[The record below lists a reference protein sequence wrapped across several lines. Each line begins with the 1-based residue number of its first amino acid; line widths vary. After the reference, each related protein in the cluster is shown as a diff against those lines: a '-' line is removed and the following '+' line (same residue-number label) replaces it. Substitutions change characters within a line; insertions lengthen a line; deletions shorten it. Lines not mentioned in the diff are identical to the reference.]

1 MDVIRQ
7 LAKVPTDMQDKPRIP
22 IHIFDCGQDSR
33 SSRPIDLDE
42 EKQAAKVEARAAK
55 EKPNAFEAYEAR
67 KVQPIDEPV
76 EAEAPVEEDLDTLVA
91 KLRAPPSGEHLD
103 AK

>member
-22 IHIFDCGQDSR
+22 IHIFDCGQDSK

-42 EKQAAKVEARAAK
+42 EKPSSKIDQKSAKDK
-55 EKPNAFEAYEAR
+55 INAFETYESR
-67 KVQPIDEPV
+67 N
-76 EAEAPVEEDLDTLVA
+76 L
-91 KLRAPPSGEHLD
+91 
-103 AK
+103 

>member
-42 EKQAAKVEARAAK
+42 DE
-55 EKPNAFEAYEAR
+55 PAR
-67 KVQPIDEPV
+67 KVE
-76 EAEAPVEEDLDTLVA
+76 T
-91 KLRAPPSGEHLD
+91 RA
-103 AK
+103 A

>member
-22 IHIFDCGQDSR
+22 IHVFDCGQDSR

-42 EKQAAKVEARAAK
+42 ERPRAKAEGPLKQ
-55 EKPNAFEAYEAR
+55 KPNAFEAYEKR
-67 KVQPIDEPV
+67 KELPAEESRLKEP
-76 EAEAPVEEDLDTLVA
+76 
-91 KLRAPPSGEHLD
+91 
-103 AK
+103 